1 MYLTIILCILYLC
14 IFAYLPTI
22 YIYLSI
28 TIFNFIYMH
37 LSASINPSI
46 HPCLYWSS
54 IHPSFHPFIHPSI
67 HPSIYISIYVSIYV
81 SIPINPLIH
90 PSLNPFLR
98 VHSFL
103 SRSFNQ
109 SIHPPSTHPFLPLSL
124 HLSIIYQ
131 SIFLYVSIYWSKII
145 PPSLYLS
152 IQLCN
157 PFPPNLLPYLP
168 SLYLSIH
175 P

>member
-1 MYLTIILCILYLC
+1 MYAVSIYIV
-14 IFAYLPTI
+14 IFVPTI

-28 TIFNFIYMH
+28 TIFNFIYMYQ
-37 LSASINPSI
+37 SASINSSI

-90 PSLNPFLR
+90 PSLNPFLC

-103 SRSFNQ
+103 PRSFNQ
-109 SIHPPSTHPFLPLSL
+109 SIHPPSTHPFLPPSIHHISI
-124 HLSIIYQ
+124 HLSICVYLLIENH
-131 SIFLYVSIYWSKII
+131 S
-145 PPSLYLS
+145 SL
-152 IQLCN
+152 
-157 PFPPNLLPYLP
+157 P
-168 SLYLSIH
+168 LSIH
-175 P
+175 SAV